1 MLTEGVVLS
10 ASLAAAATDATV
22 GTYTVRRFKNPRL
35 VRVDVVDNSNI
46 TDIKVYT
53 SLSNQDVQPVLVL
66 NVPETGEMKLPV
78 PVALEQDE
86 TVTVKAT
93 NSDGANAQTATVI
106 LHIQYD
112 SVGSDVKEIKPKRVF
127 MKEISASGTYDSAG
141 LGLYADRRYAIL
153 GVMADATLEFTY
165 PEHINIPQSC
175 IAEAGRLHMF
185 PSWRKWTGG
194 LGFTVS
200 VGAGSLSSAK
210 LLIAEL

>member
-1 MLTEGVVLS
+1 MLTEGVVFTKSLS
-10 ASLAAAATDATV
+10 ASASDATV

-46 TDIKVYT
+46 KDIKVYT

-66 NVPETGEMKLPV
+66 NIPETGEFKLPT
-78 PVALEQDE
+78 PIPLEQDE
-86 TVTVKAT
+86 TVTVKAS
-93 NSDGANAQTATVI
+93 NADAANAQTATVI
-106 LHIQYD
+106 LHIEHEG
-112 SVGSDVKEIKPKRVF
+112 VGSDVKEIKPKRVF
-127 MKEISASGTYDSAG
+127 MKEISAAGSYDSAG
-141 LGLYADRRYAIL
+141 LGLYADRQYAIL

-165 PEHINIPQSC
+165 PEHINIPQAV
-175 IAEAGRLHMF
+175 IEETGRLHMF

-200 VGAGSLSSAK
+200 VAAGSLSSAK